1 MPHTEI
7 NNNIFNGLISGALGG
22 IVISIVGHPFDTLK
36 FILQTQGKI
45 SLKNIGIVNLYKG
58 FSSTLISQVCFR
70 STLFL
75 SQNQTKRLLEGNNKV
90 YHYFVAGAVGWGI
103 GSLIECPFDVLK
115 FQLQKNNLLK
125 SKNYNYQI
133 SNIYRNNGIFGFY
146 QGYGSHLLRNI
157 PAGAINLGSYDL
169 LRECMANYESK
180 NIKELSIY
188 NNIFAGALSGC
199 LFWLAVFP
207 LDVIKSNMQSDNL
220 DKKYRK
226 HNNIIH
232 CAKNIYQNGG
242 IHSFYRGL
250 MPCLFR
256 AVPANG
262 LMLYVVTLFNEKILV
277 NEQT

>member
-22 IVISIVGHPFDTLK
+22 VVISIVGHPFDTLK
-36 FILQTQGKI
+36 FMLQTQKTT
-45 SLKNIGIVNLYKG
+45 SLKNMSIINLYKG

-75 SQNQTKRLLEGNNKV
+75 SQNQTKYLLGGNNEI

-103 GSLIECPFDVLK
+103 GSLIECPFDVVK
-115 FQLQKNNLLK
+115 FQLQTNKNLK
-125 SKNYNYQI
+125 TKNCI
-133 SNIYRNNGIFGFY
+133 SNIYRNNGILGFY
-146 QGYGSHLLRNI
+146 RGYSSHLLRNI

-169 LRECMANYESK
+169 LRECMAKYESK

-232 CAKNIYQNGG
+232 CAKNIYKNGG

-256 AVPANG
+256 AIPANG

-277 NEQT
+277 N